1 MDEFGK
7 KIKQI
12 RIKNGLTQKEFA
24 DSLGYKSKSTINKI
38 EQGINDIS
46 YDKLMDLL
54 NKYNEDLDYIF
65 GGESKLN
72 VSPNTNDSRLFISF
86 SAKSD
91 GNSVQII
98 KKYANENDDY
108 ILFKDIHYH
117 ACTKC
122 NYECLKNK
130 CKYRFDDVY
139 KLYDLINK
147 YKKIYLIIPMY
158 GGNPSS
164 LYFIFNERSQD
175 YFMHNENYEDIIS
188 KMFYIGIYGSKEEY
202 PYFLKHF
209 ETLYDAKECDKHI
222 LGIERHKY
230 SLKLN
235 ESIMDIE
242 EITKAL
248 NEFIN

>member
-1 MDEFGK
+1 MDELGK

-24 DSLGYKSKSTINKI
+24 NSLGYKSKSTINKI

-65 GGESKLN
+65 GCDSKLN
-72 VSPNTNDSRLFISF
+72 VCPKSIDSRLFISF

-91 GNSVQII
+91 GNSAQII
-98 KKYANENDDY
+98 KKYANANDDY
-108 ILFKDIHYH
+108 VLFKDTNYH
-117 ACTKC
+117 ACSKC
-122 NYECLKNK
+122 NYECMKNK
-130 CKYRFDDVY
+130 CKYRFDDIY

-147 YKKIYLIIPMY
+147 YKKVYLIIPMY

-175 YFMHNENYEDIIS
+175 YFMHNENYEEIIS

-202 PYFLKHF
+202 PYFLKYF
-209 ETLYDAKECDKHI
+209 EILYDAKECDKHV

-230 SLKLN
+230 SLNLN
-235 ESIMDIE
+235 ESIMDNE
-242 EITKAL
+242 EIIRAL
-248 NEFIN
+248 NKFIN

>member
-1 MDEFGK
+1 
-7 KIKQI
+7 
-12 RIKNGLTQKEFA
+12 
-24 DSLGYKSKSTINKI
+24 
-38 EQGINDIS
+38 
-46 YDKLMDLL
+46 
-54 NKYNEDLDYIF
+54 
-65 GGESKLN
+65 
-72 VSPNTNDSRLFISF
+72 
-86 SAKSD
+86 
-91 GNSVQII
+91 
-98 KKYANENDDY
+98 
-108 ILFKDIHYH
+108 
-117 ACTKC
+117 
-122 NYECLKNK
+122 
-130 CKYRFDDVY
+130 
-139 KLYDLINK
+139 
-147 YKKIYLIIPMY
+147 MY

>member
-1 MDEFGK
+1 MNEFGM

-24 DSLGYKSKSTINKI
+24 NSLGYKSKSTINKI

-54 NKYNEDLDYIF
+54 NKYNEDLDYLF
-65 GGESKLN
+65 GCDSKLN
-72 VSPNTNDSRLFISF
+72 VSPKSSDSRLFISF

-91 GNSVQII
+91 GNSFQII
-98 KKYANENDDY
+98 KHYMTEKDDY
-108 ILFKDIHYH
+108 ILFKDINFH
-117 ACTKC
+117 ACCKC
-122 NYECLKNK
+122 NYECMKNN

-139 KLYDLINK
+139 KLYDLLNK

-175 YFMHNENYEDIIS
+175 YFMHNDNYEDIIS
-188 KMFYIGIYGSKEEY
+188 KMFFIGIYGSKEEH

-209 ETLYDAKECDKHI
+209 EDLYHCKECDKHI

-230 SLKLN
+230 NLKLDD
-235 ESIMDIE
+235 SIMSIE
-242 EITKAL
+242 EIKKAL
-248 NEFIN
+248 NKFID